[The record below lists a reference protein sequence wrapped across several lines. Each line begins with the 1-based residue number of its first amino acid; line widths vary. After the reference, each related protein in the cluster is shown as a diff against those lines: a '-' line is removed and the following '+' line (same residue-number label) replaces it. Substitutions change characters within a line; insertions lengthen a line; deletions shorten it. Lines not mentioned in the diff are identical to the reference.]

1 MNMKPIKMMIIIAL
15 FSTSVACNK
24 QLDSLLDN
32 PNAPSAS
39 TADVELLLN
48 TVQLSFA
55 GFFNDASHSG
65 GQLTR
70 QQAWFG
76 PLYSNG
82 FSPQSF
88 DGLWNTSYT
97 SILKNSNALIPL
109 AQTQKRYISS
119 GIAKV
124 LSAYTIGTMVDCFGD
139 IPYSE
144 AVKGIDIVNPKVDP
158 GATVYAA
165 AIAMLDDAIVDFSKT
180 GAAPAADIFYNGS
193 AAKWITAANT
203 LKLKFLMQTRKVD
216 ASAKVK
222 IQALVTAGN
231 YIKTISGDFNFKYS
245 ITKASPDSRH
255 PDYGGNYTTAG
266 TVGEYM
272 ADYFMF
278 VIAAE
283 KNGGAISG
291 TKGTTL
297 DPRQRYYFYRQ
308 NTSGV
313 NVNETTLFCITAAK
327 PAHYSANDPFCYLGA
342 GYWGRDHGDNSGTP
356 PDGSYRTTWGVY
368 PAAGQFDGNQGSSV
382 SLEIG
387 GKGAG
392 ILPIWNSAF
401 TNFLLAEAA
410 ITNTITGG
418 SADARVSLEAAIRAS
433 MAKVTGFPATVGVV
447 PSATYAATSTTID
460 NYTNLVLALYDAAA
474 TDEAKL
480 SVIMK
485 EYYLATWGNGIEA
498 YNNYRLTGYPAGMQP
513 ILITPNPGTFIR
525 SYFYPS
531 VFVNRNQNAPAQK
544 TLGGAVNKVFWD
556 NNPDNFIK

>member
-1 MNMKPIKMMIIIAL
+1 MKPIKMMFIVAL
-15 FSTSVACNK
+15 LSTSVACKK

-32 PNAPSAS
+32 PNAPSVS

-48 TVQLSFA
+48 TVQISFS
-55 GFFNDASHSG
+55 GFFDNASNSG

-76 PLYSNG
+76 PLYTNG
-82 FSPQSF
+82 YSPQSF

-109 AQTQKRYISS
+109 AQAQKRYISS
-119 GIAKV
+119 GMAKV
-124 LSAYTIGTMVDCFGD
+124 LSAYTLGTMVDCFGD

-144 AVKGIDIVNPKVDP
+144 AVKGIEVVNPKVDA

-165 AIAMLDDAIVDFSKT
+165 AIAMLDDAIVDFGKT
-180 GAAPAADIFYNGS
+180 GAAPKTDIFYGGS

-216 ASAKVK
+216 ATAKAK

-231 YIKTISGDFNFKYS
+231 YIKAISGDFNYKYS
-245 ITKASPDSRH
+245 TTKASPDSRH
-255 PDYGGNYTTAG
+255 PDYAGNYTSSRS
-266 TVGEYM
+266 VGEYM

-278 VIAAE
+278 AIAAE
-283 KNGGAISG
+283 KNGGTISG

-313 NVNETTLFCITAAK
+313 NVNEVTLSCITSAK
-327 PAHYSANDPFCYLGA
+327 PAHYNATDPFCYLGA

-368 PAAGQFDGNQGSSV
+368 PAAGEFDANQGAAV

-392 ILPIWNSAF
+392 ILPIWNTEF
-401 TNFLLAEAA
+401 THFLLAEAA

-418 SADARVSLEAAIRAS
+418 SAAARVSLEAGIRAS

-447 PSATYAATSTTID
+447 PDPTYAATAATIT
-460 NYTNLVLALYDAAA
+460 NYTNLVLTQYDNAAS
-474 TDEAKL
+474 DEAKL
-480 SVIMK
+480 GVIMK

-498 YNNYRLTGYPAGMQP
+498 YNNYRLTGYPASMQP

-531 VFVNRNQNAPAQK
+531 VFVNRNINAPAQK